1 MRVLKKAGG
10 HAEARVAAV
19 LRLEPMLAFRPYPGS
34 RARSAS
40 HAPGSVRAKAGSQ
53 DGFLLIEVLISA
65 LMLGLIAV
73 ATVTGLQA
81 VDDGDANQRFHNEA
95 VLLAAQS
102 QEELRSD
109 PVSALET
116 LLRAPHT
123 YTQTVSGNKYTI
135 TQQVQELSSKEEA
148 TACTVISNGAYVS
161 PNFRVSSTVK
171 WNFLKAGRP
180 VTESSIITPPTSS
193 SLEVDVTNASSPPAG
208 VSGVTVL
215 VTYDAYETDTPIKDE
230 GTTSSQGCVFFTGI
244 RATSATVAV
253 AEKPN
258 FVIPTGALK
267 VTPSEVS
274 IAPNVTTRD
283 QVTYD
288 EGGAIAADFAYNG
301 KTTYEGKTV
310 KGDTFVVS
318 NGEMNLAPEL
328 EVGTAGTF
336 TFESGGEEHYTA
348 NTGTYNISGITA
360 KGAHYERGDLFP
372 FSSSWTVFAGDCAAN
387 NPSTVTKGA
396 VTPGE
401 GIVTPGSTV
410 GIATPMSYV
419 SLDAYTGT
427 EKAPSKTFDA
437 EILPAKI
444 TNLSCSA
451 ASPAPSTPDNAAA
464 VTYTHTQHVSGGV
477 LENPFQPFGKF
488 ELCVTAFESASENR
502 LDRITY
508 ENLAL
513 AGAHFT
519 LYPQELTQPNEQKA
533 REAVE
538 AKSESRLNR
547 EKEEATFATRREAEK
562 TTKENREKEEATN
575 KKTKETEEKTAK
587 EKRETTEANERATW
601 KTEEA
606 KGKLTA
612 AERKKDEEN
621 QKKIRETDEKA
632 ETKTKTEREEK
643 EASTRK
649 AKEKEEEKTKATRE
663 KEEEEKPK
671 KTKETEE
678 KHATEETK
686 AEVAK
691 TKEKTEKAAKGE
703 AQAVE
708 SGKGIQC

>member
-1 MRVLKKAGG
+1 MRVLKKAGW

-116 LLRAPHT
+116 LLRTPHT

-215 VTYDAYETDTPIKDE
+215 VTYDAYETNTPIKDE

-410 GIATPMSYV
+410 GVATPMSYV
-419 SLDAYTGT
+419 NLDAYTGT

-587 EKRETTEANERATW
+587 EKRETTEANERTTW

-621 QKKIRETDEKA
+621 QKKIKETDEKTEA
-632 ETKTKTEREEK
+632 KTKTEREEK

-691 TKEKTEKAAKGE
+691 AKEKTEKAAKGE

>member
-1 MRVLKKAGG
+1 
-10 HAEARVAAV
+10 
-19 LRLEPMLAFRPYPGS
+19 MLPFRAYPAS

-40 HAPGSVRAKAGSQ
+40 HAPGSLRVKARSQ

-95 VLLAAQS
+95 ILLAAQS

-116 LLRAPHT
+116 LLRTPHT
-123 YTQTVSGNKYTI
+123 YTQSVSGNTYTI
-135 TQQVQELSSKEEA
+135 TQQVHELSSKEEA
-148 TACTVISNGAYVS
+148 TTCTVVSNGAYVS
-161 PNFRVSSTVK
+161 PNFRVSSTVT
-171 WNFLKAGRP
+171 WHFLKAGHP

-193 SLEVDVTNASSPPAG
+193 SLEVDVVNTGSPPTG

-215 VTYDAYETDTPIKDE
+215 VTFDAYETETPIKDE

-253 AEKPN
+253 AEKPS

-288 EGGAIAADFAYNG
+288 EGGAIAADFTYKG

-328 EVGTAGTF
+328 QIGTAGTF
-336 TFESGGEEHYTA
+336 TFEAGGEEHYTA
-348 NTGTYNISGITA
+348 STGTYNISGVTA

-372 FSSSWTVFAGDCAAN
+372 FSSDWTVFAGDCAAN

-410 GIATPMSYV
+410 AVGTPMSYV
-419 SLDAYTGT
+419 TLAAYTGT
-427 EKAPSKTFDA
+427 EKASSKTPDA
-437 EILPAKI
+437 EALPAKI

-464 VTYTHTQHVSGGV
+464 VSYTHLQHLSGGA

-488 ELCVTAFESASENR
+488 EICVTAFESAPENR
-502 LDRITY
+502 LVRTTY
-508 ENLAL
+508 ENLAVE
-513 AGAHFT
+513 GAHFT

-547 EKEEATFATRREAEK
+547 EAEEATFTSRREAEK
-562 TTKENREKEEATN
+562 TTKENREKTEAAT

-587 EKRETTEANERATW
+587 ETRETKEGTERANW
-601 KTEEA
+601 KKEEE
-606 KGKLTA
+606 KGKLTF
-612 AERKKDEEN
+612 AERKKLEET
-621 QKKIRETDEKA
+621 QKKTKEADEKEVEPKA
-632 ETKTKTEREEK
+632 KAKRESE
-643 EASTRK
+643 EATTRTG
-649 AKEKEEEKTKATRE
+649 KEKEEEKTKTTRE

-671 KTKETEE
+671 KTKKTEE
-678 KHATEETK
+678 EHAEAETK
-686 AEVAK
+686 AEVTKA
-691 TKEKTEKAAKGE
+691 KEKTEKAAKGE

-708 SGKGIQC
+708 SGKGIKC